1 MRGAMPGQAFDFDFG
16 NILYFSYYSEEYK
29 HHDSDSSMGCSPM
42 GYLPYACLSLVIS
55 KIGVVTNARLSAETL
70 VKAEAVWDL
79 SDLGSREKDL
89 FR

>member
-1 MRGAMPGQAFDFDFG
+1 VAASRNDGAPSILPLPNMRGAMPGQAFDFDFG

-55 KIGVVTNARLSAETL
+55 KIGVVTN
-70 VKAEAVWDL
+70 
-79 SDLGSREKDL
+79 
-89 FR
+89 